1 MEKKK
6 ILKCVIDAEGN
17 LGVDAI
23 SLVEFPAIESNWV
36 ALKAET
42 KLQALD
48 NERRMLYGPALIPDK
63 PILRIDK
70 KTGEEY
76 YIVFDKETIYNCAHA
91 FLKNGFQKA
100 HTFQHEKS
108 IEGVTVVE
116 SWYKES
122 EQDKS
127 VFLGM
132 DVPVGTWVIGSK
144 VDNPEIW
151 AEVKKGTVKGFSI
164 EGYFDHVGLSLSRT
178 PEELLIMEIE
188 QLLSDYKLV

>member
-1 MEKKK
+1 MDKKK
-6 ILKCVIDAEGN
+6 IVKCIIDPNGN

-36 ALKAET
+36 ALKKEV
-42 KLQALD
+42 KLEAID

-63 PILRIDK
+63 PILRVDK
-70 KTGEEY
+70 ETGEEY

-91 FLKNGFQKA
+91 FMKNGFQHS
-100 HTFQHEKS
+100 HTFEHAKP

-127 VFLGM
+127 TYLGM

-144 VDNPEIW
+144 VDNSDVW
-151 AEVKKGTVKGFSI
+151 ASVKEGKVKGFSI
-164 EGYFDHVGLSLSRT
+164 EGYFDHVGLSMGAVS
-178 PEELLIMEIE
+178 PESLALAEIE
-188 QLLSDYKLV
+188 KLFTDLV

>member
-1 MEKKK
+1 MDSKK
-6 ILKCVIDAEGN
+6 IFKCVIGPEGS
-17 LGVDAI
+17 LGVEAI
-23 SLVEFPAIESNWV
+23 SLVEFPAIESNWI
-36 ALKAET
+36 ALKKEV
-42 KLQALD
+42 KLKALD

-70 KTGEEY
+70 ETGEEY

-91 FLKNGFQKA
+91 FMKNGFQNA
-100 HTFQHEKS
+100 HTFKHMKP

-122 EQDKS
+122 DNDKS
-127 VFLGM
+127 AFLGM

-151 AEVKKGTVKGFSI
+151 ASVKEGKVKGFSI
-164 EGYFDHVGLSLSRT
+164 EGYFDHVGLTMGAVS
-178 PEELLIMEIE
+178 PEALALQEIE
-188 QLLSDYKLV
+188 KLFNSF

>member
-1 MEKKK
+1 MDKKK
-6 ILKCVIDAEGN
+6 VVKCIIDAEGN

-42 KLQALD
+42 KLSALD

-70 KTGEEY
+70 ETGEEY

-91 FLKNGFQKA
+91 FMKNGFQKS
-100 HTFQHEKS
+100 HTFEHQKT
-108 IEGVTVVE
+108 IDGVTVVE

-122 EQDKS
+122 ESDKS
-127 VFLGM
+127 TFLGL

-151 AEVKKGTVKGFSI
+151 ASVKEGKVKGFSI
-164 EGYFDHVGLSLSRT
+164 EGYFDHVGLSLSQT
-178 PEELLIMEIE
+178 PEELLILEVHN
-188 QLLSDYKLV
+188 LLSNL

>member
-1 MEKKK
+1 MDSKK
-6 ILKCVIDAEGN
+6 IYKCVIGPEGS
-17 LGVDAI
+17 LGVEAI
-23 SLVEFPAIESNWV
+23 SLVEFPAIESNWI
-36 ALKAET
+36 ALKKEV
-42 KLQALD
+42 KLEALD

-70 KTGEEY
+70 ETGEEY

-91 FLKNGFQKA
+91 FMKNGFQNA
-100 HTFQHEKS
+100 HTFEHTKP

-122 EQDKS
+122 ENDKS
-127 VFLGM
+127 SFLGM

-151 AEVKKGTVKGFSI
+151 ASVKEGKVKGFSI
-164 EGYFDHVGLSLSRT
+164 EGYFDHVGLT
-178 PEELLIMEIE
+178 MGAVNPEALALQEIE
-188 QLLSDYKLV
+188 KLFNSF